1 MVSYH
6 PMKRKKKYMKWLI
19 VILFVHSL
27 QHLYSNHH
35 QSFAKDSSNY
45 QSLDE
50 LINKG
55 SSLQDFLAKML
66 LKHEQKE
73 KEKQDNRWILKR

>member
-1 MVSYH
+1 M
-6 PMKRKKKYMKWLI
+6 
-19 VILFVHSL
+19 HSL
-27 QHLYSNHH
+27 QHLHSDHH

-55 SSLQDFLAKML
+55 PSLQDFLAKML

-73 KEKQDNRWILKR
+73 KEKQDNRWKLNR